1 MKSLYRQVYLYTLG
15 VLIISMALATFS
27 TGLLFNRREQGLFRQ
42 IIRGQVFF
50 IKQEVHKLQRRS
62 PELIPERLQE
72 LSQQLS
78 WDMAYWYDGKLIY
91 SSLPDPPEF
100 SQLTKQ
106 KLVSTEALL
115 MSSWTKRRPQMATQ
129 VGRSDRA
136 FLWLEPRWAAVGKGL
151 VKGPLLGGLILLLF
165 LGLLLIPFT
174 RFLLRPYQ
182 ELQSSIERL
191 SHGNFLEDIPP
202 EKYPAFK
209 TLIASFN
216 HMQRQLSAMLK
227 QKERLVADVSHEL
240 RSPLTR
246 LRLALEILTPQLQHN
261 GDSRALMHQAIGEI
275 EELDHIIQD
284 VLEVSRLQFKGLKL
298 NPEKVNLTLFLFET
312 LEDYE
317 LSLEAQH
324 LTLSVDVPSE
334 SLWIEADVRLLKRLF
349 NNLLSNT
356 VKYAGGPGTL
366 QLSLKEQGDTVVVKL
381 IDDGPGI
388 AETHLKNIFTPF
400 YRIEDSRARD
410 KGGVGLGLAIAYEIV
425 QAHHGK
431 IVMENA
437 PSPQTGL
444 SITVCLPRVH
454 QRAQEQIDRENDS
467 S

>member
-1 MKSLYRQVYLYTLG
+1 MKGLYRQVYLYTLG

-50 IKQEVHKLQRRS
+50 IKQETHKLQRHN
-62 PELIPERLQE
+62 PGLIPQRLQE
-72 LSQQLS
+72 LSAQLS
-78 WDMAYWYDGKLIY
+78 WNMAYWYDGKLIY
-91 SSLPDPPEF
+91 SSVPDPPEF
-100 SQLTKQ
+100 TQLTRQ
-106 KLVSTEALL
+106 RHVNHEAFL
-115 MSSWTKRRPQMATQ
+115 MSSWTKRRPQMAIQ

-151 VKGPLLGGLILLLF
+151 LRGPLLGGLILLLF

-182 ELQSSIERL
+182 ELQHSIERL
-191 SHGNFLEDIPP
+191 SHGHFLEDIPP

-261 GDSRALMHQAIGEI
+261 SDSMSLMHQAIGEI

-284 VLEVSRLQFKGLKL
+284 VLEVSRLQLKGLKL
-298 NPEKVNLTLFLFET
+298 NPEKVNLTLFLFEL

-317 LSLEAQH
+317 LSLEAQN
-324 LTLSVDVPSE
+324 LSLSVDVPPE

-356 VKYAGGPGTL
+356 VKYAGGPGQL
-366 QLSLKEQGDTVVVKL
+366 QLRLTAEDEAVVITLV
-381 IDDGPGI
+381 DSGPGI
-388 AETHLKNIFTPF
+388 AEAHLKNIFTPF
-400 YRIEDSRARD
+400 YRIEDSRTRD

-425 QAHHGK
+425 QAHQGH
-431 IVMENA
+431 IEMANV
-437 PSPQTGL
+437 PPPHTGL
-444 SITVCLPRVH
+444 AISVRLPWSQNSLVTET
-454 QRAQEQIDRENDS
+454 QRS
-467 S
+467 